1 MKALLFALALTFAG
15 VTLTATEPEK
25 VNITKASYDT
35 AELKRNL
42 KSAKAEIVEAGD
54 QTATFKVILDK
65 DGTVVDITYTHNIT
79 SMKEEKVD
87 ACIGKAYAALLNTT
101 FFPAKK
107 DGQHVEDTLTVQ
119 VRFDN

>member
-15 VTLTATEPEK
+15 ITLSATEPEK
-25 VNITKASYDT
+25 ISVTKATYDQ

-42 KSAKAEIVEAGD
+42 KNAKAEIVEAGD
-54 QTATFKVILDK
+54 QVATFKVILDK
-65 DGTVVDITYTHNIT
+65 DGNVVDITYTHTIT
-79 SMKEEKVD
+79 SIKEEKVD

-101 FFPAKK
+101 YFPAKK
-107 DGQHVEDTLTVQ
+107 DGHHVEDALTVQ

>member
-15 VTLTATEPEK
+15 ITLSATEPEK
-25 VNITKASYDT
+25 VNITKASFDSS
-35 AELKRNL
+35 ELKRNL
-42 KSAKAEIVEAGD
+42 KVAKAEVVESGD

-65 DGTVVDITYTHNIT
+65 DGNVVDITYTHTIT
-79 SMKEEKVD
+79 SMTEEKVD

-101 FFPAKK
+101 YFPAKK
-107 DGQHVEDTLTVQ
+107 DGQHTEDTLTVQ